1 MVLIPFVR
9 DYIDRMLHDIPGMKV
24 LALDP
29 QTVGMV
35 SVVYSQ
41 SDLLRKEV
49 FLVETMDNASSS
61 RESMAHLKA
70 VYFLRPSTDNVQK
83 LRRHLA
89 MPRFAEYHLFFSNIL
104 KIPQIQ
110 ILADSDE
117 QEVVQQVQEFYADF
131 CAIDPYHF
139 TLNIQN
145 NHMYM
150 LPMVVDPPGMQSFC
164 DRAVDGI
171 ASVFLAL
178 KRRPVIR
185 FQRTSDVAKRI
196 AQETAV
202 GKLSL
207 QTVIRKSQN

>member
-1 MVLIPFVR
+1 MEFWCGGDFPYTFGSFTVCA
-9 DYIDRMLHDIPGMKV
+9 
-24 LALDP
+24 LA
-29 QTVGMV
+29 V
-35 SVVYSQ
+35 
-41 SDLLRKEV
+41 
-49 FLVETMDNASSS
+49 
-61 RESMAHLKA
+61 
-70 VYFLRPSTDNVQK
+70 
-83 LRRHLA
+83 
-89 MPRFAEYHLFFSNIL
+89 FSNIL

-150 LPMVVDPPGMQSFC
+150 LPTVVDPPGMQSFC

-202 GKLSL
+202 GQLSL
-207 QTVIRKSQN
+207 QNSDMKVPKLDVFQNKV

>member
-1 MVLIPFVR
+1 MEFWCGGDFPYTFGSFTVCA
-9 DYIDRMLHDIPGMKV
+9 
-24 LALDP
+24 LA
-29 QTVGMV
+29 V
-35 SVVYSQ
+35 
-41 SDLLRKEV
+41 
-49 FLVETMDNASSS
+49 
-61 RESMAHLKA
+61 
-70 VYFLRPSTDNVQK
+70 
-83 LRRHLA
+83 
-89 MPRFAEYHLFFSNIL
+89 FSNIL

-150 LPMVVDPPGMQSFC
+150 LPTVVDPPGMQSFC

-202 GKLSL
+202 GQLSL
-207 QTVIRKSQN
+207 QNSDMKVPKLDAFQNKV

>member
-1 MVLIPFVR
+1 MVEMEDNICMCVLI
-9 DYIDRMLHDIPGMKV
+9 L
-24 LALDP
+24 
-29 QTVGMV
+29 
-35 SVVYSQ
+35 
-41 SDLLRKEV
+41 
-49 FLVETMDNASSS
+49 FL
-61 RESMAHLKA
+61 
-70 VYFLRPSTDNVQK
+70 
-83 LRRHLA
+83 
-89 MPRFAEYHLFFSNIL
+89 
-104 KIPQIQ
+104 
-110 ILADSDE
+110 
-117 QEVVQQVQEFYADF
+117 QEFYADF

-150 LPMVVDPPGMQSFC
+150 LPTVVDPPGMQSFC

-202 GKLSL
+202 GQLSL
-207 QTVIRKSQN
+207 QTVIRKSQKLDVFKIKFKYVVSGHSSLEFSYSSTSHGVNSYRPSLCLLGFRI

>member
-1 MVLIPFVR
+1 MEFWCGGDFPYTF
-9 DYIDRMLHDIPGMKV
+9 GSFTACA
-24 LALDP
+24 LA
-29 QTVGMV
+29 V
-35 SVVYSQ
+35 
-41 SDLLRKEV
+41 
-49 FLVETMDNASSS
+49 
-61 RESMAHLKA
+61 
-70 VYFLRPSTDNVQK
+70 
-83 LRRHLA
+83 
-89 MPRFAEYHLFFSNIL
+89 FSNIL

-150 LPMVVDPPGMQSFC
+150 LPTVVDPPGMQSFC

-202 GKLSL
+202 GQLSL
-207 QTVIRKSQN
+207 QNSVMKVPKFDVFQNKV

>member
-1 MVLIPFVR
+1 MVEMEDNICMCVLI
-9 DYIDRMLHDIPGMKV
+9 L
-24 LALDP
+24 
-29 QTVGMV
+29 
-35 SVVYSQ
+35 
-41 SDLLRKEV
+41 
-49 FLVETMDNASSS
+49 FL
-61 RESMAHLKA
+61 
-70 VYFLRPSTDNVQK
+70 
-83 LRRHLA
+83 
-89 MPRFAEYHLFFSNIL
+89 
-104 KIPQIQ
+104 
-110 ILADSDE
+110 
-117 QEVVQQVQEFYADF
+117 QEFYADF

-202 GKLSL
+202 GQLSL
-207 QTVIRKSQN
+207 QTVIRKSQKLDVFKIKFKYVVSGHSSLDFSYSST

>member
-1 MVLIPFVR
+1 MEFWCGGDFPYTFGSFTVCA
-9 DYIDRMLHDIPGMKV
+9 
-24 LALDP
+24 LA
-29 QTVGMV
+29 V
-35 SVVYSQ
+35 
-41 SDLLRKEV
+41 
-49 FLVETMDNASSS
+49 
-61 RESMAHLKA
+61 
-70 VYFLRPSTDNVQK
+70 
-83 LRRHLA
+83 
-89 MPRFAEYHLFFSNIL
+89 FSNIL

-150 LPMVVDPPGMQSFC
+150 LPTVVDPPGMQSFC

-202 GKLSL
+202 GQLSL
-207 QTVIRKSQN
+207 QNSAMKVPKLDVFQNKV